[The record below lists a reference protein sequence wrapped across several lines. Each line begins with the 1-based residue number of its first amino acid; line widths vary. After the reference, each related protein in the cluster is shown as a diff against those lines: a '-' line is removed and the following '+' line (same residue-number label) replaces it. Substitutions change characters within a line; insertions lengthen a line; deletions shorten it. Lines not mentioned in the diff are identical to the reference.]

1 MTLCFV
7 TWWDISDTKTV
18 FPLHI
23 TVDSNLD
30 FATNHNYCALQ
41 TAQRRATLTHTHRSS
56 KVVLRCL
63 HNGEAISG
71 GLKQCR
77 VQRLDLCC
85 TAASL
90 SAPALDDSG
99 VLTLVV
105 NKHQHWPNT
114 FSAPPSLLLAAADF
128 AMLESVY
135 LKGNPT
141 KNYFSV
147 R

>member
-1 MTLCFV
+1 MYLNGKKLPYALSPDETSQ
-7 TWWDISDTKTV
+7 TQTV

-23 TVDSNLD
+23 AVDSNLD

-41 TAQRRATLTHTHRSS
+41 TAQRRATLTHMHRSS
-56 KVVLRCL
+56 KVVLRCM

-85 TAASL
+85 AADSL
-90 SAPALDDSG
+90 SAPASDVSG

-105 NKHQHWPNT
+105 NKHQH
-114 FSAPPSLLLAAADF
+114 
-128 AMLESVY
+128 
-135 LKGNPT
+135 
-141 KNYFSV
+141 
-147 R
+147 